1 MLEITD
7 NAKSYW
13 KNLIDQNPGAKY
25 VRLSIKGGGCAG
37 FSYEWQYTDNDDRGT
52 LVDDI
57 VVVDDIASTAVI
69 GSSVDFVENL
79 GGSHIELTNPNE
91 ASSCG
96 CGESIQFVSAMQE
109 LDERE
114 RT

>member
-7 NAKSYW
+7 KARTYW
-13 KNLIDQNPGAKY
+13 KYLIDQNPGAKY

-37 FSYEWQYTDNDDRGT
+37 FAYEWEYTDNDDRGT

-96 CGESIQFVSAMQE
+96 CGESIQFVSAM
-109 LDERE
+109 
-114 RT
+114 

>member
-13 KNLIDQNPGAKY
+13 KNLIDQKPGAKY

-52 LVDDI
+52 LVDYI
-57 VVVDDIASTAVI
+57 VVVDEIASTAVI
-69 GSSVDFVENL
+69 GSSVEFV
-79 GGSHIELTNPNE
+79 
-91 ASSCG
+91 
-96 CGESIQFVSAMQE
+96 
-109 LDERE
+109 
-114 RT
+114 

>member
-13 KNLIDQNPGAKY
+13 KNLIDQKPGAKY

-57 VVVDDIASTAVI
+57 VSTAVI

-96 CGESIQFVSAMQE
+96 CGESIQFVSAM
-109 LDERE
+109 
-114 RT
+114 

>member
-7 NAKSYW
+7 TAKSYW
-13 KNLIDQNPGAKY
+13 SNLLAQKPGAKY

-37 FSYEWQYTDNDDRGT
+37 FAYEWQYTDNDDRGT

-57 VVVDDIASTAVI
+57 VVV
-69 GSSVDFVENL
+69 GSRVDFVENL

-91 ASSCG
+91 ASACG
-96 CGESIQFVSAMQE
+96 CGESIQFVDAVIG
-109 LDERE
+109 
-114 RT
+114 